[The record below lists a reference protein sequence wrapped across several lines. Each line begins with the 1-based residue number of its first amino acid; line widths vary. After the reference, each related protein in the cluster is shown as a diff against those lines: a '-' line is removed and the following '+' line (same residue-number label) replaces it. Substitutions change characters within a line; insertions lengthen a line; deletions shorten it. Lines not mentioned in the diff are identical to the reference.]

1 MFPKMTGID
10 HIHVYVDDWNR
21 AEKWYQDVLG
31 FKRVEALMAWAV
43 PGGPLTIESA
53 DGNVHLALFERDER
67 PGGTAIAFGASADEF
82 LAWKSHLEDKGLKL
96 RVTDH
101 ELAYS
106 LYFHDP
112 DNNMH
117 EITTYEHEMVRAE
130 LQQRR

>member
-1 MFPKMTGID
+1 MVPQLKGID
-10 HIHVYVDDWNR
+10 HIHVYVSEWDS
-21 AEKWYQDVLG
+21 AEKWYRDVLG
-31 FKRVEALMAWAV
+31 FTRVDEFMSWAV

-53 DGNVHLALFERDER
+53 DGNVHLALFERDKET
-67 PGGTAIAFGASADEF
+67 GGTAIAFGATADEF
-82 LAWKSHLEDKGLKL
+82 LAWKNHLEGKGLKL

-117 EITTYEHEMVRAE
+117 EITTYEHETVRKA
-130 LQQRR
+130 LNTD